1 VEHANRACQ
10 RAFPLDTPSKR
21 QDESQKAMA
30 RPCRSETGEVATKVI
45 PVRLTKSEHREIQTK
60 KGDLSQSEYIRRA
73 ALDED
78 IPSAQPTPPVPAVNR
93 QTYQALHRIGV
104 NLNQQ
109 VKACHVAVKQ
119 GQALPIEP
127 DQIQALADQIN
138 QVRQAVIG
146 VDSAA
151 ESDGDHPTEP

>member
-45 PVRLTKSEHREIQTK
+45 PVRLTQSEHHEIQTK

-73 ALDED
+73 ALDEA
-78 IPSAQPTPPVPAVNR
+78 IPQQAPAPPVPAVNR
-93 QTYQALHRIGV
+93 QTYQALHRIGI

-109 VKACHVAVKQ
+109 VKACHVAIQQ
-119 GQALPIEP
+119 GQALPIDP
-127 DQIQALADQIN
+127 DHIQALADQID

-151 ESDGDHPTEP
+151 ESDGDRPTES

>member
-1 VEHANRACQ
+1 
-10 RAFPLDTPSKR
+10 
-21 QDESQKAMA
+21 MA
-30 RPCRSETGEVATKVI
+30 RPRRSETGEVATKVI
-45 PVRLTKSEHREIQTK
+45 PVRLTASEHHEIQTK

-73 ALDED
+73 ALDEA
-78 IPSAQPTPPVPAVNR
+78 IPQQHPSPPVPAINR

-109 VKACHVAVKQ
+109 VKACHTAVKQ

-138 QVRQAVIG
+138 QVRSEVVG
-146 VDSAA
+146 LEPPKETDN
-151 ESDGDHPTEP
+151 DRPTES

>member
-1 VEHANRACQ
+1 
-10 RAFPLDTPSKR
+10 
-21 QDESQKAMA
+21 MA
-30 RPCRSETGEVATKVI
+30 RPRRSATGEVATKVI
-45 PVRLTKSEHREIQTK
+45 PVRLTASEHHEIQTQ

-73 ALDED
+73 ALDEA
-78 IPSAQPTPPVPAVNR
+78 IPAQPPAPPVPAVNR

-109 VKACHVAVKQ
+109 VKACHVAIQQ

-146 VDSAA
+146 VDSADD
-151 ESDGDHPTEP
+151 SDGDRPTEP